1 MENKQKKIAVVNDL
15 SGCGRC
21 SLTVALPIIS
31 AIGLQCC
38 PVPTAI
44 LSNHTGY
51 PSYFMDDYTKR
62 MPQYISEWKKLGF
75 QFDGILTGF
84 LGSEDQ
90 IDIVEQFIIDFKQE
104 NTTVI
109 IDPVMGDHGKAYATY
124 TPALCSRMKQLAARA
139 DVLTPNLTEAC
150 ILTDTPYQPQ
160 FSRRDLEKIL
170 AKLSALCHG
179 CIVITGIH
187 EGTFLSNAVYDPLSK
202 STVYIRKKR
211 VAAERSGTG
220 DVFSSI
226 VAADVVQGVCLADAV
241 RKAAS
246 FVRLCLS
253 ESIQYNV
260 PKTEGVM
267 FEPLLKKLSG
277 NKLAKKSLK

>member
-1 MENKQKKIAVVNDL
+1 MENKQKKIAVINDL

-84 LGSEDQ
+84 LGSESQ
-90 IDIVEQFIIDFKQE
+90 IDIVEQFIMDFKRE
-104 NTTVI
+104 NTIVI
-109 IDPVMGDHGKAYATY
+109 IDPVMGDNGKPYATY
-124 TPALCSRMKQLAARA
+124 TPKLCSRMKQLAARA

-160 FSRRDLEKIL
+160 FSRRDIALILEKL
-170 AKLSALCHG
+170 AALCQG
-179 CIVITGIH
+179 QLVVTGIH
-187 EGTFLSNAVYDPLSK
+187 EGMFLSNAVYDPLSK
-202 STVYIRKKR
+202 STVYIKKKR
-211 VAAERSGTG
+211 IAAERSGTG

-226 VAADVVQGVCLADAV
+226 VAANVVQGRNLADAV

-246 FVRLCLS
+246 FVSLCLS
-253 ESIQYNV
+253 ESIEYNV
-260 PKTEGVM
+260 PKAEGVM

-277 NKLAKKSLK
+277 NGK